1 MKIVKSMKPSK
12 VVEENKNKKRS
23 INKLGV
29 EQVLDDIDFGRV
41 TREARAER
49 FISSRYKEED
59 D

>member
-1 MKIVKSMKPSK
+1 MKPSK